1 MIRISVFIWI
11 LVLALLGVGLF
22 QVKYNVQSKET
33 ELRRIKSQ
41 IDSNLATMHV
51 LDAEW
56 SYLNDPLRLADLARR
71 HTDLIPTQA
80 SQIKTF
86 ADLPLRPEPAP
97 TGSTPAPAGPTL
109 SSTLPQPQL
118 QPNAPTTTAT
128 AAATAPGTPAKV
140 IPVSADLRKPQDK
153 PAASIVSAKPAATPA
168 AKPVS
173 KQPASASQQPGSDE
187 TIDAILADM
196 QRAQGAP
203 GTSPGTSPAGDQ

>member
-86 ADLPLRPEPAP
+86 ADLPLRPEPA
-97 TGSTPAPAGPTL
+97 TTPAPAGPTL

-118 QPNAPTTTAT
+118 QPNAPTMATAAT
-128 AAATAPGTPAKV
+128 AAATAPGAPAKV

-153 PAASIVSAKPAATPA
+153 PATSIVSAKPAATPA

-203 GTSPGTSPAGDQ
+203 GTSPAGDQ